1 MKSAARV
8 LGVTAFAV
16 LLGLLIV
23 GCSGQKTVTPI
34 AVGEMQEYRDP
45 QYGFRLQFP
54 KGWKNQS
61 EAGKTR
67 IYSSEEAAQRFVDPT
82 GAFADGV
89 MIGIDVTRTATPD
102 SQKVSVLTEMKNPG
116 RTVTPEAPTS
126 IGGKTATTVSYT
138 ANWSKKSKEE
148 GMHIFVP
155 MDTLLYDITFAGFG
169 EQYVAHKL
177 VIEAIT
183 KSFEFPKPVEKGRD
197 QTLPADNFTDYDA
210 KLFSFQYPENFN
222 FVDVAKGNNELALGL
237 RGVRQDCSIQFIVFG
252 AKGLTVEKVVEQ
264 NKGKYP
270 GASSGKATI
279 SGQPA
284 LTLTYAPTREVE
296 RRVFFAVKN
305 DKVYRVIMDWFK
317 PQREQYLATYDKV
330 IQSIKIK

>member
-1 MKSAARV
+1 M
-8 LGVTAFAV
+8 
-16 LLGLLIV
+16 
-23 GCSGQKTVTPI
+23 I
-34 AVGEMQEYRDP
+34 A
-45 QYGFRLQFP
+45 
-54 KGWKNQS
+54 
-61 EAGKTR
+61 
-67 IYSSEEAAQRFVDPT
+67 
-82 GAFADGV
+82 
-89 MIGIDVTRTATPD
+89 IDVIKTTAPD
-102 SQKVSVLTEMKNPG
+102 QQKASILAEMKNPG
-116 RTVTPEAPTS
+116 RTITPETLTS
-126 IGGKTATTVSYT
+126 IGGKSATTISYT
-138 ANWSKKSKEE
+138 ATWSKKAKEE

-155 MDTLLYDITFAGFG
+155 LDTLLYDITFAGFG
-169 EQYVAHKL
+169 DHYAAHKL
-177 VIEAIT
+177 IFDAVT

-197 QTLPADNFTDYDA
+197 PTLPAETSTDFDA

-222 FVDVAKGNNELALGL
+222 FVDVAKGNNDLALGL

-264 NKGKYP
+264 NKAKYP
-270 GASSGKATI
+270 GATAGKATI

-305 DKVYRVIMDWFK
+305 DKAYRVIMDWYK